1 MSERTVKT
9 HVLANTD
16 LSSIL
21 EPDEFT
27 SRPAECKGELRH
39 ALSAAGRSQITK
51 KVLPACGT
59 MLEVNGTDC
68 LLGIKKDS
76 NATI

>member
-1 MSERTVKT
+1 MSERIVKT

-39 ALSAAGRSQITK
+39 ALTAAVRFQITK
-51 KVLPACGT
+51 QVLPCIWHYARGEQHR
-59 MLEVNGTDC
+59 LF
-68 LLGIKKDS
+68 LKALRQIP
-76 NATI
+76 